1 VSVKSVVYRVGCL
14 VLAGAL
20 AGAIDAAAQPPAGA
34 GELAVTVTYKGK
46 GEVKAGNELTVFLFG
61 TPTINSESEPIGM
74 QTLEKNGGVLHFQGL
89 PETVYLA
96 AVYDEK
102 GDYDQQGP
110 PLAGTPITIHADPA
124 GTSIGV
130 KTGKEAKVAITFDD
144 TRRMP

>member
-1 VSVKSVVYRVGCL
+1 MKSLVYRLGCL
-14 VLAGAL
+14 LLVGAL
-20 AGAIDAAAQPPAGA
+20 GGVVDAAAQPPAAA
-34 GELAVTVTYKGK
+34 GDLAITVTYKGK
-46 GEVKAGNELTVFLFG
+46 GEVNAGHELTVFLFG

-74 QTLEKNGGVLHFQGL
+74 QTLEKNGGVLRFQGL
-89 PETVYLA
+89 PETVYIA

-110 PLAGTPITIHADPA
+110 PLTGTPVAIHADTA

-130 KTGKEAKVAITFDD
+130 KTGRDAKVAITFDD